1 MSGIVNIAE
10 FYEHDGIVVIDKND
24 NVWLTY
30 VCSWWDILGVIR
42 WYLTPGKRAW
52 LLLNTKAGKVRV
64 KAVRLAHSYVR
75 IG

>member
-1 MSGIVNIAE
+1 MSGIVDIAE

-30 VCSWWDILGVIR
+30 VCNWWDILGVIR
-42 WYLTPGKRAW
+42 WYFTPGKRAW
-52 LLLNTKAGKVRV
+52 LLLNTNKGRVRV

-75 IG
+75 LG